1 MSERAGPKGPH
12 EPMIDKEIAM
22 LAYYYWEERG
32 RPLGS
37 ADVDWHRASREINL
51 RLNLHAGLKN
61 E

>member
-1 MSERAGPKGPH
+1 MSEREGPKGPH

-22 LAYYYWEERG
+22 LVYYYWEECG